1 LRSYGFLALASACTF
16 SNAAWAA
23 DCKPLNIVS
32 ILDMTP
38 IDRGGRVTVP
48 ISLNGTEKNFLVDT
62 GGVYPQVTAQVA
74 EELKLPQHHSPVEF
88 YSEDGSL
95 SQTAALVHDFT
106 RGKLRASDMN
116 LQISPAG
123 MEIMSP
129 VAFPSYDFE
138 MNFAAR
144 KLNILSSDHC
154 EGKVIYWQSQA
165 LAAVPIKIHNF
176 HVEVPVKLDGKDFTA
191 IIDTGSSTSSIRQDV
206 ARSAFDLEP
215 TSPGMTPAGHLGSD
229 EQAVIYTYPFK
240 TLTFEGITVTNPK
253 IAVLPNVMGKNADQT
268 HKINTLIG
276 RNSDDV
282 ALSEV
287 IVGMDVLAKL
297 HLYFAFKEHKLYIT
311 EASAAPAP

>member
-1 LRSYGFLALASACTF
+1 LRGYGFLALAFACAF

-38 IDRGGRVTVP
+38 INRSGMVTVP
-48 ISLNGTEKNFLVDT
+48 ISLNGTPKDFLVDT
-62 GGVYPQVTAQVA
+62 GGIYPQVTSKVA
-74 EELKLPQHHSPVEF
+74 DELKLPQHRSPVEF
-88 YSEDGSL
+88 YAADGSL
-95 SQTAALVHDFT
+95 SRTAALVHDFT
-106 RGKLRASDMN
+106 MGKLRASDMD
-116 LQISPAG
+116 LQISPGG

-129 VAFPSYDFE
+129 LAFPSYDFE
-138 MNFAAR
+138 MNFATR

-165 LAAVPIKIHNF
+165 LAAVPIKIRDF

-191 IIDTGSSTSSIRQDV
+191 IIDTGASSSTIRQDV
-206 ARSAFDLEP
+206 ARSAFDLTP

-229 EQAVIYTYPFK
+229 EQAVIYTYSFK
-240 TLTFEGITVTNPK
+240 TLTFEGVTVTNPR
-253 IAVLPNVMGKNADQT
+253 IAVLPNIMGKNADQT
-268 HKINTLIG
+268 HKMNTLIA
-276 RNSDDV
+276 RNSDDI

-311 EASAAPAP
+311 EASAARAP

>member
-1 LRSYGFLALASACTF
+1 LRGHGFLALVLTCVF
-16 SNAAWAA
+16 SHAAWAA

-38 IDRGGRVTVP
+38 IDRSGVVTVP
-48 ISLNGTEKNFLVDT
+48 ISLNGTEKNFLLDT
-62 GGVYPQVTAQVA
+62 GGVASQVTKEVA
-74 EELKLPQHHSPVEF
+74 EELKLPQHRSNVEF
-88 YSEDGSL
+88 YAADGTL
-95 SQTAALVHDFT
+95 SQTAARVREFT
-106 RGKLRASDMN
+106 MGKLRAADMD
-116 LQISPAG
+116 LQISPNG
-123 MEIMSP
+123 MEIISP
-129 VAFPSYDFE
+129 VVFPAYDFE

-154 EGKVIYWQSQA
+154 DGKVIYWPAQA
-165 LAAVPIKIHNF
+165 LAAVPIRIRDY

-206 ARSAFDLEP
+206 VRSAFDLGP
-215 TSPGMTPAGHLGSD
+215 GSPDVTPDGHLGND
-229 EQAVIYTYPFK
+229 EHATVYAYPFK
-240 TLTFEGITVTNPK
+240 TLTFEGVTISNPK
-253 IAVLPNVMGKNADQT
+253 VRILPNVMGKNADQT
-268 HKINTLIG
+268 HKVNTLIG
-276 RNSDDV
+276 RNSDDI